1 MTALVTTRACVATRP
16 EGAYPCEMAHRR
28 GEGFAVKRP
37 NEVLLV
43 DDDDGVRKMMFKVL
57 TRAGLKVEP
66 VARASEA
73 LELVR
78 RGRRFEAIV
87 TDLMMPDMDGLQL
100 LRFVRQLD
108 LDVPIIV
115 VTGKPTLESAIVAM
129 EHGGFRYLPKPVE
142 NQRLIEVVR
151 DAATQHRISLL
162 KRKALEICEAG
173 GWLLQDTDDLEPR
186 FERALE
192 QLWIAYQPI
201 ITWPGQQV
209 FGYEALV
216 RSLDA
221 ELPTPGML
229 FDAAERLGRVQDL
242 GQRIRDAVAAS
253 AASAPPGALLF
264 ANVHALDLAN
274 DRLYERD
281 SALAKVAD
289 RVVLEVTERASLH
302 RIDDLKARI
311 RALRELGYRIAV
323 DDLGAGY
330 SGLSSF
336 SQLEPDIVKLDM
348 SLIRDI
354 DGSSSKASLVRSM
367 ISVCT
372 QDLGVRVVCEGVE
385 TIGERDALARVGA
398 DLLQGYLFAKPD
410 RAFRRGSIFT
420 L

>member
-1 MTALVTTRACVATRP
+1 MSSRVGPASVD
-16 EGAYPCEMAHRR
+16 
-28 GEGFAVKRP
+28 KRP

-43 DDDDGVRKMMFKVL
+43 DDDDGVRKMMLKVL
-57 TRAGLKVEP
+57 TRAGFKVEP
-66 VARASEA
+66 VTRAAEA
-73 LELVR
+73 LELLK
-78 RGRRFEAIV
+78 RGRRFEVIL
-87 TDLMMPDMDGLQL
+87 TDLMMPEIDGLQL

-115 VTGKPTLESAIVAM
+115 VTGRPTLESALVAM
-129 EHGGFRYLPKPVE
+129 EHGGFRYLPKPVD
-142 NQRLIEVVR
+142 NQRLVDAVK
-151 DAATQHRISLL
+151 DAATQYRIALL

-173 GWLLQDTDDLEPR
+173 GWLLQDLDDLEPR

-201 ITWPGQQV
+201 VTWPGQTV

-216 RSLDA
+216 RSADA
-221 ELPTPGML
+221 DLPTPGML

-242 GQRIRDAVAAS
+242 GQRIRDAVAENAT
-253 AASAPPGALLF
+253 AAPPEALVF
-264 ANVHALDLAN
+264 ANVHALDLTN
-274 DRLYERD
+274 DRLYARD
-281 SALAKVAD
+281 SALARIAD

-302 RIDDLKARI
+302 RIDDLKDRI
-311 RALRELGYRIAV
+311 RGLRDLGYRIAV

-336 SQLEPDIVKLDM
+336 SQLEPDVVKLDM
-348 SLIRDI
+348 SLIRNI

-385 TIGERDALARVGA
+385 TVGERDTLARAGA

-410 RAFRRGSIFT
+410 RGFRRSSIFAPST
-420 L
+420 P

>member
-1 MTALVTTRACVATRP
+1 
-16 EGAYPCEMAHRR
+16 
-28 GEGFAVKRP
+28 
-37 NEVLLV
+37 V

-73 LELVR
+73 LDLLR
-78 RGRRFEAIV
+78 RGRRFEVIV
-87 TDLMMPDMDGLQL
+87 TDLMMPEIDGLQL

-108 LDVPIIV
+108 LDVPLIL
-115 VTGKPTLESAIVAM
+115 VTGKPTLETALMAM

-142 NQRLIEVVR
+142 NQRLVEVVQ

-173 GWLLQDTDDLEPR
+173 GWLLQDVEDLEGR
-186 FERALE
+186 FERALS

-201 ITWPGQQV
+201 VTWPAQEV
-209 FGYEALV
+209 YGYEALV
-216 RSLDA
+216 RSLDPD
-221 ELPTPGML
+221 LPTPGML

-242 GQRIRDAVAAS
+242 GDRIRNAVAENAVT
-253 AASAPPGALLF
+253 APPQALVF
-264 ANVHALDLAN
+264 ANVHALDLTN
-274 DRLYERD
+274 DRLY
-281 SALAKVAD
+281 SSSSPLARIAD

-302 RIDDLKARI
+302 RIDDLKDRI
-311 RALRELGYRIAV
+311 RSLRDLGYRIAV

-385 TIGERDALARVGA
+385 TVGERDTLAAVGA
-398 DLLQGYLFAKPD
+398 DLLQGYLFAKPG
-410 RAFRRGSIFT
+410 RGFRRDSIFES
-420 L
+420 

>member
-1 MTALVTTRACVATRP
+1 MAPRP
-16 EGAYPCEMAHRR
+16 GS
-28 GEGFAVKRP
+28 GSTWKRP

-43 DDDDGVRKMMFKVL
+43 DDDDGVRKMMLKVL

-73 LELVR
+73 LELLK
-78 RGRRFEAIV
+78 RGRRFEVIV
-87 TDLMMPDMDGLQL
+87 TDLMMPEMDGLQL

-115 VTGKPTLESAIVAM
+115 ITGKPSLESALVAM
-129 EHGGFRYLPKPVE
+129 EYGGFRYLTKPVE
-142 NQRLIEVVR
+142 NHRLIEVVQ

-173 GWLLQDTDDLEPR
+173 GWLLQEVDDLEVR
-186 FERALE
+186 FERALS

-201 ITWPGQQV
+201 VTWPGQKV

-216 RSLDA
+216 RSLDPD
-221 ELPTPGML
+221 LPTPGML

-242 GQRIRDAVAAS
+242 GERIRNAVAEN
-253 AASAPPGALLF
+253 AAAAPPDALMF
-264 ANVHALDLAN
+264 ANVHALDLTN
-274 DRLYERD
+274 DRLYE
-281 SALAKVAD
+281 SASPLAKIAG

-302 RIDDLKARI
+302 RIDDLKDRI
-311 RALRELGYRIAV
+311 RALRDLGYRIAV

-336 SQLEPDIVKLDM
+336 NQLEPDIVKLDM

-367 ISVCT
+367 ISICT

-385 TIGERDALARVGA
+385 TVGERDTLAKVGA

-410 RAFRRGSIFT
+410 RGFRRASIFAP
-420 L
+420 

>member
-1 MTALVTTRACVATRP
+1 MAP
-16 EGAYPCEMAHRR
+16 YSGAASPKKKA
-28 GEGFAVKRP
+28 

-43 DDDDGVRKMMFKVL
+43 DDDDGVRKVMLKVL

-66 VARASEA
+66 VSRAAEA
-73 LELVR
+73 LELLK
-78 RGRRFEAIV
+78 RGRRFECIV
-87 TDLMMPDMDGLQL
+87 TDLMMPEIDGLQL

-115 VTGKPTLESAIVAM
+115 VTGRPTLESAVTAM
-129 EHGGFRYLPKPVE
+129 EHGGFRYLTKPVD
-142 NQRLIEVVR
+142 NQRLIEVVQE
-151 DAATQHRISLL
+151 AATQYRISVL

-173 GWLLQDTDDLEPR
+173 GWLLQDVEDLEPR
-186 FERALE
+186 FDRALE

-201 ITWPGQQV
+201 VTWPGQKV

-216 RSLDA
+216 RSLDPD
-221 ELPTPGML
+221 LPTPGML

-242 GQRIRDAVAAS
+242 GERIRDAVAEN
-253 AASAPPGALLF
+253 AATAPPDALVF
-264 ANVHALDLAN
+264 ANVHALDLTN

-281 SALAKVAD
+281 SPLAKIAD

-302 RIDDLKARI
+302 RIDDLKDRI
-311 RALRELGYRIAV
+311 RALRDLGYRIAV

-336 SQLEPDIVKLDM
+336 SQLEPDVVKLDM

-367 ISVCT
+367 ISVCK

-385 TIGERDALARVGA
+385 TVGERDTLARVGA

-410 RAFRRGSIFT
+410 RGFRNDASIFAT
-420 L
+420 RPT